1 MKKAVLLLSFFFLFP
16 SIAFAAGFNV
26 QSISGVS
33 VGGKQ
38 ISQWWNTSLTP
49 VIVGEAPTGTNV
61 IVNID
66 GSETTVVSDASGN
79 WTHTPNLTAGDHQVT
94 LTNSDSTLSFT
105 LTVGTDNVN
114 WEEAGKSVT
123 DTLPAVGVILPTMLL
138 FGTGSTVLL
147 LFKKLKK

>member
-1 MKKAVLLLSFFFLFP
+1 MKKAILLLSFFFLFP
-16 SIAFAAGFNV
+16 SIILASGFNV
-26 QSISGVS
+26 QTISGVS

-61 IVNID
+61 VVNID

-79 WTHTPNLTAGDHQVT
+79 WTHTPTLTAGDHQVT

-114 WEEAGKSVT
+114 WDEAGKSVT
-123 DTLPAVGVILPTMLL
+123 DTLPTVGVILPTMLL
-138 FGTGSTVLL
+138 FGTGSTALL
-147 LFKKLKK
+147 LFKKLKT